1 MKNLILNALVWI
13 GCPLAFWAVVFGVVV
28 LIANPAQAEPLKYN
42 PMQCQ
47 SDKTELKRIE
57 MDLTAKIFKLWDK
70 QGKIPTHTDF
80 VVESAWQ
87 RANDAAKRIVTHN
100 YVCMISVVK

>member
-1 MKNLILNALVWI
+1 MKNFSLNILIWI
-13 GCPLAFWAVVFGVVV
+13 VSPLAFWAVVFGVVL
-28 LIANPAQAEPLKYN
+28 LIANPAQAELLKYN

-47 SDKTELKRIE
+47 TDKTELKRIE

-100 YVCMISVVK
+100 YVCG